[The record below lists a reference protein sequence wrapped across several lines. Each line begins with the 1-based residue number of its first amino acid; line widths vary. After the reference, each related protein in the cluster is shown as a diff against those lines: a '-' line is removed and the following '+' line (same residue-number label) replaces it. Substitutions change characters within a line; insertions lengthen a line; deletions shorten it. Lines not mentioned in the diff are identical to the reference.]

1 MAVSRWIGQLADYGI
16 ANGLLEP
23 VDRTY
28 VINRILEA
36 LALDF
41 YEEQE
46 AEGALA
52 SLEEILKQLLDDAG
66 ERGLLEPDSITA
78 RDLLDTK
85 LMGCLVP
92 RPSQMIR
99 RFWVLYE
106 QSPQRATDFYYDLS
120 KAADYIRTY
129 RIARDIKWQ
138 VQTGDGVLDIT
149 INRAKPEK
157 DPKAIAAAGR
167 MRANGY
173 PKCLLCRENEGYSG
187 RLDHPA
193 RQNLRLIPIRLC
205 GERWYMQYS
214 PYVYYNEH
222 CIVLNESHV
231 PMKINRSAFEKLL
244 EFVTLFPHYFIGSN
258 ADLPIVGGSILSHEH
273 FQGGCYEFAMARAP
287 IEKAIS
293 FKGYEDVE
301 AGIVRWPLSVIRLK
315 SEEKKRLAA
324 LADRILCCWR
334 GYTDAQAHIFAQTDG
349 EAHNTITPIA
359 RRCGK
364 LFELDLVL
372 RNNRTTKE
380 HPYGLFHPHEEY
392 HHIKKENIG
401 LIEVMGLA
409 VLPARLERE
418 MALLRDALLCG
429 RDVAA
434 DPNICSHARWAGELK
449 EKYPHMDAQNIDG
462 ILRQEI
468 GYVFAAV
475 LEQCG
480 VFKRSPEGR
489 DAFDRFIREV
499 L

>member
-1 MAVSRWIGQLADYGI
+1 MTVNRWIGQLADYGT
-16 ANGLLEP
+16 ATGLLEP
-23 VDRTY
+23 EDRTY
-28 VINRILEA
+28 AINCILDVLKLDGYEPEDGDGA
-36 LALDF
+36 PAPLETILAH
-41 YEEQE
+41 
-46 AEGALA
+46 
-52 SLEEILKQLLDDAG
+52 LLDDAK
-66 ERGLLEPDSITA
+66 ERGLLEPDSITV

-92 RPSQMIR
+92 RPSQVIHK
-99 RFWVLYE
+99 FWTLYE

-138 VQTGDGVLDIT
+138 VQTGDGILDIT
-149 INRAKPEK
+149 INRSKPEK

-231 PMKINRSAFEKLL
+231 PMQINRAVFEKLL

-315 SEEKKRLAA
+315 SEEKKTA
-324 LADRILCCWR
+324 
-334 GYTDAQAHIFAQTDG
+334 
-349 EAHNTITPIA
+349 
-359 RRCGK
+359 CGACRP
-364 LFELDLVL
+364 DIVL
-372 RNNRTTKE
+372 
-380 HPYGLFHPHEEY
+380 
-392 HHIKKENIG
+392 
-401 LIEVMGLA
+401 
-409 VLPARLERE
+409 LERIYRC
-418 MALLRDALLCG
+418 AGTYFCSDG
-429 RDVAA
+429 RGSSQYDHTHCPTV
-434 DPNICSHARWAGELK
+434 RE
-449 EKYPHMDAQNIDG
+449 
-462 ILRQEI
+462 
-468 GYVFAAV
+468 
-475 LEQCG
+475 
-480 VFKRSPEGR
+480 
-489 DAFDRFIREV
+489 AF
-499 L
+499 